1 MGREAIGHWRRCK
14 RETLRSH
21 LREPH
26 SARTAKG
33 RGACR
38 GVREVLSGC
47 LLSRSRL
54 PALGFAAALAAIAST
69 ATADDAPVQLFI
81 GGQISQDAPLI
92 SGDDVCGR
100 ASQLDSGFSCFRESG
115 SQYHGTPITGAED
128 KVAPGL
134 VLGTTRLT
142 LSADY
147 VLDGPLSLGL
157 RLGYVLRGGGP
168 RPDGGKKFM
177 PYHVE
182 ARAAYWL
189 GGHAYE
195 PEGWQ
200 PFVFATGGLAQVDA
214 SIPVNVYEDPNTPPP
229 PNQPDN
235 PPRQRLDAYKK
246 MGSGFLGAGAGV
258 YLPVDAHS
266 GPSLELAALGM
277 FPSTG
282 TDLRLTLG
290 YGFGF

>member
-1 MGREAIGHWRRCK
+1 LI
-14 RETLRSH
+14 
-21 LREPH
+21 P
-26 SARTAKG
+26 RT
-33 RGACR
+33 
-38 GVREVLSGC
+38 
-47 LLSRSRL
+47 RL
-54 PALGFAAALAAIAST
+54 PALGLAAIVGSLAAT
-69 ATADDAPVQLFI
+69 AAADDAPVQVFVGAQL
-81 GGQISQDAPLI
+81 SQDAPLV
-92 SGDDVCGR
+92 SGDDVCSR
-100 ASQLDSGFSCFRESG
+100 ASQLDAGFACFRASG

-134 VLGTTRLT
+134 VPGTTRLT

-147 VLDGPLSLGL
+147 TLDGPLSLGL

-168 RPDGGKKFM
+168 TPDGGKKFM

-189 GGHAYE
+189 NGRAYQAS
-195 PEGWQ
+195 GLQ
-200 PFVFATGGLAQVDA
+200 PFVFAAGGLAQVDA
-214 SIPVNVYEDPNTPPP
+214 SIQVNVYEDPNTPPP

-258 YLPVDAHS
+258 YLPLSAHS